1 MLVAHSGPT
10 LCESMDCS
18 PPGFSIHGILQA
30 SILEWVAIPFSRG
43 SSQPRNQ
50 TRVSCFTGRF
60 FTIWVTW
67 EADTS
72 TLQAYSHHTINILLA
87 KASWIP
93 VQHQEFRKYILPSMR
108 GRGLWMFPAEESNG
122 HSLPWSPLSQK
133 LEWEYLLVN
142 VILATVC
149 PVAQQWLSSGESTC
163 NVGDTRDVGWIPGSG
178 RFPWRKK
185 WQSTPVFLSGESHGQ
200 RSLVGHS
207 PQGHKRV
214 RYDLV
219 TRQQWPYSSYF
230 TS

>member
-108 GRGLWMFPAEESNG
+108 GRGLWMFPAEESHG

-149 PVAQQWLSSGESTC
+149 PVAQQWRIYLQCRRHKGC
-163 NVGDTRDVGWIPGSG
+163 GLD
-178 RFPWRKK
+178 PWVRKLLWK
-185 WQSTPVFLSGESHGQ
+185 REWQPTPVFLPGESHGQ

-207 PQGHKRV
+207 PQDHKES
-214 RYDLV
+214 D
-219 TRQQWPYSSYF
+219 TTEATHTHWTHTHTHTHSSY
-230 TS
+230 